1 MEVYT
6 SVLGEHMSPDEAR
19 NVAHLYE
26 TRQDLGKAGRFYA
39 MCGQYA
45 RALKLFLQVGTR
57 WDS

>member
-1 MEVYT
+1 VEVYT

-45 RALKLFLQVGTR
+45 RALKLFLQVRRCGM
-57 WDS
+57 